1 MDFEQNDIVTKTIDL
16 ADDSILVPSED
27 ADSVN
32 KKSTH
37 FEFGSNEKDS
47 PLKLWL

>member
-27 ADSVN
+27 ANSRS
-32 KKSTH
+32 KKSMY
-37 FEFGSNEKDS
+37 FEFSIE
-47 PLKLWL
+47 

>member
-16 ADDSILVPSED
+16 VDDSILVPSED
-27 ADSVN
+27 ADSIN

-37 FEFGSNEKDS
+37 FEFGSDCKGS